1 MDLLKCLFAIRIIS
15 HLSEFEMLINIDES
29 SFSRTTKL
37 AHSWLKK
44 GKAWKLGNIWSSS
57 STFLITAITSRGNV
71 FAANTKGS
79 INSSMFL
86 EFMAKLRTFI
96 RGSCNIQEDRCLF
109 IFDNAS
115 THRSAKVV
123 EYWKQYSLSVAFIP
137 PYMPELAPIEK
148 YFSILKNSIL
158 RRT

>member
-1 MDLLKCLFAIRIIS
+1 MDLLKCLFAILIIP

-29 SFSRTTKL
+29 SFSRTLKL
-37 AHSWLKK
+37 THSCLKK

-57 STFLITAITSRGNV
+57 STSIITAFTSRGNV

-79 INSSMFL
+79 VNSSMFL
-86 EFMAKLRTFI
+86 DFMAKLRIFI

-109 IFDNAS
+109 ILDNAS

-123 EYWKQYSLSVAFIP
+123 EYWKKI
-137 PYMPELAPIEK
+137 
-148 YFSILKNSIL
+148 
-158 RRT
+158 